1 VTWPHVIS
9 AAKPCAKRSALYVVT
24 EWVEG
29 KTLSQWMID
38 TPNPGLDK
46 IRELAGQIITGLRAL
61 HRRDMLHQDLRP
73 ENLMIYTQGT
83 VKIID
88 LGSTTVADVE
98 EAAPGTLD
106 LLPGTYQY
114 TAPEY
119 LSGDSVGWR
128 SDPYTLGVIVYE
140 MLTGGLP
147 YGAQVARILTRRDQ
161 QGLRYDTA
169 HGNDTGVPDWMD
181 AALRRAVH
189 PDAVR
194 RYDAL
199 SVFLADLKRPSAG
212 WIYKRHVPLA
222 ERNPVA
228 FWQGVSA
235 ILTVLCLI
243 LAAQLS
249 G

>member
-73 ENLMIYTQGT
+73 
-83 VKIID
+83 
-88 LGSTTVADVE
+88 
-98 EAAPGTLD
+98 
-106 LLPGTYQY
+106 GTYHY

-140 MLTGGLP
+140 MLTGRLP